1 MNEVPAFAS
10 GNAPLVS
17 SQGFGPLA
25 IGRQDWLD
33 SPRQEGA
40 GATLRHY
47 WRVLLKRRKLI
58 LGCIL
63 IALAIGVAM
72 ALLATPKYAA
82 TARIEIAREVASVVE
97 MDDAQPVRA
106 NDPEFYQT
114 QYSLLASR
122 SLAERVVDDLRLSRN
137 DDFLTNFGESSAE
150 DLPETRD
157 ARRKMAVERVMEGT
171 EIVPVRLS
179 SVVDIRFNSSNPDMA
194 AKIAN
199 SLAQNFI
206 NATLAR
212 RYEASSYAR
221 TFLEARLGEIRQ
233 RLEQSERTAV
243 DYAGRNELIDVAPA
257 STGPD
262 AANQPAQSLVGATLA
277 EANSA
282 LAEARGARIAA
293 ENRYR
298 QAAGQPVEALSN
310 LALNELRGQRAEL
323 SAQYAKLL
331 SDFGPEYPAVVA
343 LNAQIRELDRQIGGE
358 TGRIRSTVSGSLRA
372 QYLEA
377 AANERQL
384 AGLVERLKGGVLD
397 QRSRSIQYNIY
408 QRDVDTN
415 RALYDALLQR
425 YKEIGIAGGV
435 GTNNVSIV
443 DLAQVPQAPY
453 SPNLPLNVILSIIL
467 GTALGAGLALLLEQM
482 EDAAVLPE
490 EFEQKLGIPLLGSTP
505 KMIAEDRRPAELL
518 ADPKTP
524 LSESYF
530 SVLTGLRFST
540 SHGTPLSIV
549 VTSTQAGEGKTTTSY
564 ALASNLARV
573 GKRVLLIDFDLR
585 NPSVHKFN
593 EIANDAGT
601 SNLLIGEGS
610 IEAYS
615 HRTDVPN
622 LDIVTAG
629 PIPPNPAELLAGDA
643 FEHLLAEA
651 LKTYAHVV
659 VDAPPILGLAD
670 APLLARV
677 AEGTVFVMESGRTKA
692 SQARIAVKRLMA
704 VNASIIGAVLTKL
717 DQSATGYGYGY
728 GYDYEYGNEHRSD
741 PKAITG

>member
-1 MNEVPAFAS
+1 MNELPAFAN
-10 GNAPLVS
+10 GHGTMGPGRGVAPLAP
-17 SQGFGPLA
+17 QRA
-25 IGRQDWLD
+25 DWHEL
-33 SPRQEGA
+33 PRQEGA
-40 GATLRHY
+40 GAALRQY
-47 WRVLLKRRKLI
+47 WRMLVKRRHLI
-58 LGCIL
+58 LGCVGL
-63 IALAIGVAM
+63 ALAIGVAM
-72 ALLATPKYAA
+72 ALLAKPMYAA
-82 TARIEIAREVASVVE
+82 TSTIEIAREAAPVVE
-97 MDDAQPVRA
+97 MDDAQPMRA

-122 SLAERVVDDLRLSRN
+122 SLAARVVDDLRLSRN
-137 DDFLTNFGESSAE
+137 DDFLTNFGETAAD

-157 ARRKMAVERVMEGT
+157 ARRDMAIARVMDGT

-179 SVVDIRFNSSNPDMA
+179 SIVDVRFNSANPDMA
-194 AKIAN
+194 AKVAN

-206 NATLAR
+206 DSTLAR

-221 TFLEARLGEIRQ
+221 NFLQERLNEIRQ
-233 RLEQSERTAV
+233 RLEESERQAV
-243 DYAGRNELIDVAPA
+243 GYAGRNQLIDVAPA
-257 STGPD
+257 GTGPN
-262 AANQPAQSLVGATLA
+262 AANQPPQSLVGATLA

-282 LAEARGARIAA
+282 LAEARANRIAA

-298 QAAGQPVEALSN
+298 QASGQPVESLSN
-310 LALNELRGQRAEL
+310 AALNEIRGQRAAL
-323 SAQYAKLL
+323 NAQYAKLL
-331 SDFGPEYPAVVA
+331 SDFGPEYPAAAA
-343 LNAQIRELDRQIGGE
+343 LAAQIRELDRQIAGE
-358 TGRIRSTVSGSLRA
+358 TGRIRSTVSGSLRS

-384 AGLVERLKGGVLD
+384 SGLVEQLKGGVLD
-397 QRSRSIQYNIY
+397 QRERSIQYNIY

-443 DLAQVPQAPY
+443 DLAQVPQSPY
-453 SPNLPLNVILSIIL
+453 SPNLPLNVILSVIL
-467 GTALGAGLALLLEQM
+467 GAALGAGLALLLEQM
-482 EDAAVLPE
+482 EDSAILPE
-490 EFEQKLGIPLLGSTP
+490 EFEQKLGVPLLGSTP
-505 KMIAEDRRPAELL
+505 KTIADDRRPVEIL

-585 NPSVHKFN
+585 NPSVHKIN
-593 EIANDAGT
+593 EVANEAGT

-610 IEAYS
+610 LEEYA
-615 HRTDVPN
+615 HRTEVPN

-643 FEHLLAEA
+643 FEQLLQKA
-651 LKTYAHVV
+651 LQHYGHVV

-704 VNASIIGAVLTKL
+704 VNAFIIGAVLTKL

-728 GYDYEYGNEHRSD
+728 GYDYEYGNEHRRG
-741 PKAITG
+741 PKAIAG

>member
-1 MNEVPAFAS
+1 MNKVPAFVNGQADIVPGRS
-10 GNAPLVS
+10 LRPQAPD
-17 SQGFGPLA
+17 QP
-25 IGRQDWLD
+25 DWQEL
-33 SPRQEGA
+33 PRQEGA
-40 GATLRHY
+40 GAALRHY
-47 WRVLLKRRKLI
+47 WRVLIKRRKLI
-58 LGCIL
+58 LGCIIL
-63 IALAIGVAM
+63 ALGIGVAM
-72 ALLATPKYAA
+72 ALLAKPMYAA
-82 TARIEIAREVASVVE
+82 TATIEIAREAAPVVK
-97 MDDAQPVRA
+97 MDDAQPMRA

-122 SLAERVVDDLRLSRN
+122 SLAEGVVDDLRLSRS
-137 DDFLTNFGESSAE
+137 DDFLTNFGERSVE
-150 DLPETRD
+150 DLPDTRE
-157 ARRKMAVERVMEGT
+157 ARRALATALVMDST
-171 EIVPVRLS
+171 EVVPVRLS
-179 SVVDIRFNSSNPDMA
+179 SIVDVRYKSASPEMA
-194 AKIAN
+194 AKVAN

-206 NATLAR
+206 DSTLAR

-221 TFLEARLGEIRQ
+221 KFLQGRLDEIRQ
-233 RLEQSERTAV
+233 RLEESERQAV
-243 DYAGRNELIDVAPA
+243 SYAGRNQLIDVAPA
-257 STGPD
+257 NSSSD
-262 AANQPAQSLVGATLA
+262 AANQQPQSLVGATLA

-282 LAEARGARIAA
+282 LAEARATRIAA

-298 QAAGQPVEALSN
+298 QATGQPVEALSN
-310 LALNELRGQRAEL
+310 LALNELRGQRAAL
-323 SAQYAKLL
+323 SAQYAKML
-331 SDFGPEYPAVVA
+331 SDFGPEYPTALA
-343 LNAQIRELDRQIGGE
+343 LNAQIRELDRQIAGE
-358 TGRIRSTVSGSLRA
+358 TGRIRSTISGSLRS

-384 AGLVERLKGGVLD
+384 SGLVEKLKGGVLD
-397 QRSRSIQYNIY
+397 QRERSIQYNIY

-443 DLAQVPQAPY
+443 DLAQVPVAPY
-453 SPNLPLNVILSIIL
+453 SPNLPLNVILSIVL
-467 GTALGAGLALLLEQM
+467 GAALGAGLALLLEQL
-482 EDAAVLPE
+482 EDAAILPE

-505 KMIAEDRRPAELL
+505 KTLAEDRRPVELL

-564 ALASNLARV
+564 ALAANLARV

-610 IEAYS
+610 IEEYS
-615 HRTDVPN
+615 HKTAVHN

-643 FEHLLAEA
+643 FEQLLAKA
-651 LKTYAHVV
+651 LQVYGHVV
-659 VDAPPILGLAD
+659 IDAPPILGLAD

-692 SQARIAVKRLMA
+692 SQARSAVKRLMA

-728 GYDYEYGNEHRSD
+728 GYDYEYGNEHRAGS
-741 PKAITG
+741 KAIPG